1 MNVLKSLTNVF
12 FPTKQKHLVRQQKNQ
27 LIKHDKER
35 VYVPNEVINPTLSY
49 LMLVGRQYHPLCRD
63 AFVERVSIGYY
74 AYERRYEWKTCAI
87 AAAYAGAFGA
97 ESIERPDFSYSMAV
111 YRLSKLIGYDM
122 HKLRMNLPTGTQM
135 PLDEGIMSLV
145 DNHLWTRQGVAELLM
160 DNGL

>member
-1 MNVLKSLTNVF
+1 MNLLKSLTAAFTPV
-12 FPTKQKHLVRQQKNQ
+12 KQEQLVRQQR
-27 LIKHDKER
+27 R
-35 VYVPNEVINPTLSY
+35 VHIVQENVINPKLSY
-49 LMLVGRQYHPLCRD
+49 LMLVGRRYHPLCRD
-63 AFVERVSIGYY
+63 AFVERVAIGYY
-74 AYERRYEWKTCAI
+74 AYERRYEWRTCAI